1 MDLNDI
7 RALGARPVRDGAPC
21 GDPVRDEPEFE
32 LLQGELRKL
41 ELPSGEQPDWPEVV
55 TLAAR
60 LLGEKSKDLL
70 VACFLAYAAFRT
82 EGYAGLSAGL
92 LMLTDL
98 SDRYWEGLYP
108 EVKRM
113 RGRLA
118 ALEWFA
124 SRAAREIGARDPWN
138 EDAEP
143 IEECRRL
150 VGALGDALEAK
161 ADGAWAL
168 FGEMRAAL
176 EEASRR
182 IEAPPRNPSPP
193 PASPEGGSGAQP
205 AAAPPSPA
213 AAIPAAPASIRSAE
227 DANQAISAFRS
238 AGLALAE
245 QLRLAD
251 PKDPVSYRLRRQ
263 MAWLSLRELPPAVD
277 GVTKI
282 PPVQPTDLAQ
292 RLDEAAG
299 RGQWPG
305 VLETTEGRLPSAV
318 MWLDLN
324 RHAWTALDALGPEYA
339 AAADAVRFET
349 ASLLRRLPG
358 MERLRFANGAPLAD
372 GATLEWVRDHLG
384 LDDGGVAGA
393 AVGPSAAAAA
403 GGSVDES
410 ADLVRLGGEARTL
423 LKQKRS
429 AEAFRVLEVR
439 LAEAGS
445 LRAKLRWG
453 LEIARLLRE
462 ARAPETACLRLR
474 SLYIEADAA
483 RIEDWDPA
491 LAVEMAKTLLLS
503 LGEVLSSGHHLMGD
517 EVAMYRDVQARLCRL
532 DPAAAVATEQRR

>member
-55 TLAAR
+55 KLAAR

-98 SDRYWEGLYP
+98 SDRYWDGLYP

-124 SRAAREIGARDPWN
+124 SRAAREIGARDPWE

-182 IEAPPRNPSPP
+182 IEAPPPVPSPP
-193 PASPEGGSGAQP
+193 PASPAGGPGAQP
-205 AAAPPSPA
+205 AAALPAA
-213 AAIPAAPASIRSAE
+213 AAIPAAPASIRSAD
-227 DANQAISAFRS
+227 DASQAISAFRS

-251 PKDPVSYRLRRQ
+251 PKDPISYRLRRQ
-263 MAWLSLRELPPAVD
+263 MAWLQLRELPPAVD

-282 PPVQPTDLAQ
+282 PPVQPVDLAQ

-305 VLETTEGRLPSAV
+305 VLETTEGRLSSAV

-324 RHAWTALDALGPEYA
+324 RHAWTALDALGPEYI

-349 ASLLRRLPG
+349 AGLLRRLPG

-372 GATLEWVRDHLG
+372 GATLDWIRDRLG
-384 LDDGGVAGA
+384 LGEGLVPG
-393 AVGPSAAAAA
+393 AAA
-403 GGSVDES
+403 GPSVVAAAGAGADES
-410 ADLVRLGGEARTL
+410 TDLARFVGEARTL
-423 LKQKRS
+423 LKQKRP
-429 AEAFRVLEVR
+429 ADAFRVLEER

-453 LEIARLLRE
+453 LEVARLLHE

-474 SLYIEADAA
+474 SLYTEADAA
-483 RIEDWDPA
+483 RLEDWDPA

-532 DPAAAVATEQRR
+532 DPAAAVAAEQRR